1 MVEMIEIPKIEYER
15 MIAALEDAEDNAAVE
30 RHLRNPEVG
39 MPAELVARM
48 IDGEH
53 PIAIHREWR
62 GLSGTA
68 LAKVAGVNRV
78 QLLQIEKGQKSG
90 SIETLKRISL
100 ALDVA
105 VDDLI

>member
-48 IDGEH
+48 IANQTTEDDHLVLEEFS
-53 PIAIHREWR
+53 PYRKFE
-62 GLSGTA
+62 SEE
-68 LAKVAGVNRV
+68 V
-78 QLLQIEKGQKSG
+78 
-90 SIETLKRISL
+90 LK
-100 ALDVA
+100 
-105 VDDLI
+105 